1 MTRDLAFPLGKCVFL
16 GLATT
21 NVYILKVFNVRIL
34 QMWKLG
40 MWIVYF
46 QMKVYKSKRFYSLG
60 ILSSYMLKYTSLML
74 IHYVQTIQEDVSFLF
89 LQVNQNWTIRDSSV
103 EPKVSSYLICMCP
116 YVTHKHYTQYE
127 PYVPHVHSHSRMF
140 QLFEYY

>member
-46 QMKVYKSKRFYSLG
+46 
-60 ILSSYMLKYTSLML
+60 
-74 IHYVQTIQEDVSFLF
+74 
-89 LQVNQNWTIRDSSV
+89 
-103 EPKVSSYLICMCP
+103 
-116 YVTHKHYTQYE
+116 
-127 PYVPHVHSHSRMF
+127 
-140 QLFEYY
+140 